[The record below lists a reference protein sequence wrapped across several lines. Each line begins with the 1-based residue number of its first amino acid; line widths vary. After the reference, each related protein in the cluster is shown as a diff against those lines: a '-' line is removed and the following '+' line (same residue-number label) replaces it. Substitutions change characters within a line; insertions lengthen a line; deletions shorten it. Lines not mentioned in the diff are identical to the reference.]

1 MKLYD
6 LIDMIEANP
15 AIYGILKTCPYY
27 ILKQWEVC
35 HFSKGSSLGC
45 QGHVNDSFGLIVNGL
60 VDIYVM
66 GDNGKR
72 YSQAVY
78 TTGNYIG
85 ELEIFERRPFTCS
98 VEALTDVTLLRL
110 KRSAF
115 LEWLDLDKNAGGFLL
130 RTLCSQFYHLSQK
143 AGQDTLYSLR
153 QRLCRYLLEAK
164 AEGLEK
170 SEGIEIHL
178 NKEALG
184 EQLAVTGRSINRML
198 QYLAIKGVIV
208 VNGSRVILKD
218 LTSLAAQAHQP
229 FE

>member
-1 MKLYD
+1 MKLFE
-6 LIDMIEANP
+6 LIDVIESNP
-15 AIYGILKTCPYY
+15 AIYGVLKTCPYY
-27 ILKQWEVC
+27 ILKQWEIC
-35 HFSKGSSLGC
+35 HFSKGSSIGR
-45 QGHVNDSFGLIVNGL
+45 QGQADDSFGLIVSGWA
-60 VDIYVM
+60 DIYVM
-66 GDNGKR
+66 GENGKR
-72 YSQAVY
+72 YSQAIY
-78 TTGNYIG
+78 TAGNYIG

-98 VEALTDVTLLRL
+98 VEALTDVILLRL

-164 AEGLEK
+164 AEGREK
-170 SEGIEIHL
+170 PEGIEIHL

-198 QYLAIKGVIV
+198 QYLVGTGVIA
-208 VNGSRVILKD
+208 VNGSRILLKD